1 MIELR
6 PWSYH
11 DIDSLVKHANNP
23 KIANRLTDAF
33 PHPYTESA
41 GKQFLDRATQS
52 NPCTIWAIDLNGQA
66 IGGIGVH
73 PQGDIYRLN
82 AELGYWLAEDYWG
95 RGIMS
100 EAIQMAC
107 KMAFERLEIKR
118 IYARPFGSNLA
129 SQRVLKKTGFV
140 LEARIQGAF
149 IKNGEIEDEL
159 IYAIRR

>member
-1 MIELR
+1 MIHLR
-6 PWSYH
+6 PWEIS
-11 DIDSLVKHANNP
+11 DISKLVELANNP
-23 KIANRLTDAF
+23 KIAGRLTDAF
-33 PHPYTESA
+33 PHPYTEEA
-41 GKQFLDRATQS
+41 GKKFIAMAASS
-52 NPCTIWAIDLNGQA
+52 NPCSIWAIDAGGEA

-100 EAIQMAC
+100 QAIQLAC

-129 SQRVLKKTGFV
+129 SQRVLEKSGFV
-140 LEARIQGAF
+140 LEARIEGAF

-159 IYAIRR
+159 IYALRP